1 MYNMIINTAICYIW
15 TLLSEEFSP
24 QGKKL
29 FFYFF
34 NIAST
39 WDNGVHWTYYG
50 NHFMMYVS
58 QIIMLATF
66 NLHSAVCQL
75 YLNKT
80 GRKKNH
86 IGDQRILRWYMEG
99 CSLPEAAFKGFRC
112 THKLSWK
119 GTAKSSKSKNPD
131 HSAQNLVYVGSIPLS
146 RKRL

>member
-1 MYNMIINTAICYIW
+1 MCNMIINTAICYIW
-15 TLLSEEFSP
+15 MLLSEQIEEFSP

-50 NHFMMYVS
+50 NHFIMYVS

-66 NLHSAVCQL
+66 NLRSAVCQL

-80 GRKKNH
+80 GRKK
-86 IGDQRILRWYMEG
+86 I
-99 CSLPEAAFKGFRC
+99 
-112 THKLSWK
+112 T
-119 GTAKSSKSKNPD
+119 
-131 HSAQNLVYVGSIPLS
+131 
-146 RKRL
+146 